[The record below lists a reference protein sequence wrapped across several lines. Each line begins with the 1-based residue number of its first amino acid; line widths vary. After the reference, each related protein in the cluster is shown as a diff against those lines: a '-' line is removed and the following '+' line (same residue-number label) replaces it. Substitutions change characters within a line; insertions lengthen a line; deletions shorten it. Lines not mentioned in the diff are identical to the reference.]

1 VVNSGKEVNKMGRN
15 MQKMYQW
22 RKDNQ
27 KRYDFYIHKKNDK
40 DVYEKLE
47 SVDNKRKYIIDLIR
61 ADLKK
66 EED

>member
-1 VVNSGKEVNKMGRN
+1 MGRN